1 MDEDVAPSSGASVL
15 QGLVLS
21 SAPLEEHLR
30 ELTRVLAG
38 TREQGLSCG
47 ITVRLGDRSPYT
59 IGSSDELASRL
70 DHVQQQAGDGP
81 SLYALFQAVP
91 VALHDM
97 TQATQWPDFQRQ
109 ANVEGVSSAVA
120 IPMRSD
126 HSTWW
131 NPVAVL
137 SLYVRDRSLT
147 DNDYRWAE
155 EFAERISGTVILAAW
170 LYERDQ
176 LTQNL
181 QAALIS
187 RTMID
192 RALGVLMAQDRCDA
206 EHAFDRLRS
215 FAQNRDLRLYD
226 TAVEIVT
233 SVSGQEPTT
242 GSPAL

>member
-1 MDEDVAPSSGASVL
+1 MDEDVASSSGASAL

-30 ELTRVLAG
+30 ELTRLLAG
-38 TREQGLSCG
+38 TREPDLSCG
-47 ITVRLGDRSPYT
+47 VTVRLRDRSPYT

-91 VALHDM
+91 VALQDM

-109 ANVEGVSSAVA
+109 ANTEGVSSAVA
-120 IPMRSD
+120 IPM
-126 HSTWW
+126 HSESGTWW

-137 SLYVRDRSLT
+137 SLYVHNRPLT

-155 EFAERISGTVILAAW
+155 EFAERVSGTVILAAW
-170 LYERDQ
+170 LYERNQ
-176 LTQNL
+176 LTENL
-181 QAALIS
+181 QVALNT

-192 RALGVLMAQDRCDA
+192 RALGILMAQERCDA
-206 EHAFDRLRS
+206 EHAFDMLRS
-215 FAQNRDLRLYD
+215 SAQHRHLRLYD
-226 TAVEIVT
+226 TAVEIIT

-242 GSPAL
+242 GPPAF